1 MTDPAHLRVFV
12 ARRNVDDLLA
22 GNPTRGVLKCRASA
36 VQRLAEDC
44 ARFFP
49 WPALHDS
56 LMADVK
62 RLREAAVAEARAV
75 PEGWAIKRQPDS
87 RLAVRSPEGA
97 VYLENNHD

>member
-62 RLREAAVAEARAV
+62 RLREAAVAEARPV
-75 PEGWAIKRQPDS
+75 PDETDWR
-87 RLAVRSPEGA
+87 E
-97 VYLENNHD
+97 